1 MVLRSVV
8 AMPLLHLDSFCTVHT
23 LSWERDRWSYTASD
37 QNWSRERPGNEA
49 KMLGAQTQSRKGESG
64 GAAPAVA

>member
-23 LSWERDRWSYTASD
+23 LSWERDAR
-37 QNWSRERPGNEA
+37 R
-49 KMLGAQTQSRKGESG
+49 KTQSRKGESG
-64 GAAPAVA
+64 GAAPEVQDTK